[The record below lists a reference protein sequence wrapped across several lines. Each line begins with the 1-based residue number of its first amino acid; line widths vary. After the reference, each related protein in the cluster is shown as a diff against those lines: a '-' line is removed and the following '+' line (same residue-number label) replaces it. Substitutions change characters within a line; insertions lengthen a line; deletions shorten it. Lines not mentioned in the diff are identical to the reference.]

1 MTLPDSVRVA
11 GFQFVPVR
19 NFGELGLHLPE
30 SLIGSAKRAIQTH
43 VDRNSNPVESFTLV
57 LRVRSEPRW
66 RITEEQFSKVLYASE
81 VLAVS
86 CLSEQRFLLG
96 HFAPHLNATI
106 FRPVSMAINSEN
118 DAVST
123 TTRRRGQALRV
134 GGLCFQSIKFQC
146 PPQVEHTGCEEVNIG
161 LARAIHRASRLKDPL
176 SKRLGMSIPL
186 FLLANAEDQTLQDA
200 QCLVLSAVAFER
212 LLAPSQSKS
221 LTLACAFDDA
231 LKDRSTKKLASSPK
245 VVLDHDPKFSTEQ
258 GSWSIAKKW
267 IKELYEV
274 RSAEVHRGQNKQLS
288 SNWSYRQHMVISAFA
303 FPLVAKK
310 LLQSAGHYELQK
322 LDEVR
327 LDVLDDLLLSDW
339 GDGRFKEPEWPSIIS
354 DEQVSRE
361 IRQAIFRALK

>member
-1 MTLPDSVRVA
+1 
-11 GFQFVPVR
+11 
-19 NFGELGLHLPE
+19 
-30 SLIGSAKRAIQTH
+30 
-43 VDRNSNPVESFTLV
+43 
-57 LRVRSEPRW
+57 
-66 RITEEQFSKVLYASE
+66 
-81 VLAVS
+81 
-86 CLSEQRFLLG
+86 
-96 HFAPHLNATI
+96 
-106 FRPVSMAINSEN
+106 
-118 DAVST
+118 
-123 TTRRRGQALRV
+123 
-134 GGLCFQSIKFQC
+134 
-146 PPQVEHTGCEEVNIG
+146 
-161 LARAIHRASRLKDPL
+161 
-176 SKRLGMSIPL
+176 MSIPL